1 MLGTLISSVISGEA
15 ADAAGRAKRAA
26 IVYFLAALL
35 SFTGLGFL
43 IAAGFMATARAIGH
57 IPAALS
63 FGGGALLIAII
74 IVIVHRIQAQRER
87 LRAAERRRTELKSL
101 LSVSAVAMLPTL
113 LSRGGLRTLAIPAI
127 AAAAYAIYREN
138 TRPRPPTEPGEL

>member
-1 MLGTLISSVISGEA
+1 LLGTLISAVVSGEA

-26 IVYFLAALL
+26 IVYLLAALL
-35 SFTGLGFL
+35 SLTGLGFL
-43 IAAGFMATARAIGH
+43 LAAAFMVTARAIGH
-57 IPAALS
+57 IPAALT
-63 FGGGALLIAII
+63 FGGGALLIAIV
-74 IVIVHRIQAQRER
+74 IVMVHRIQAQRER

-113 LSRGGLRTLAIPAI
+113 LSRGGLRMLAVPAI

-138 TRPRPPTEPGEL
+138 ARPRPPLGPDEL

>member
-43 IAAGFMATARAIGH
+43 LAAAFMATARAIGH
-57 IPAALS
+57 IPAALA
-63 FGGGALLIAII
+63 FGGGALVIAII
-74 IVIVHRIQAQRER
+74 IVMVHRIQANREK

-101 LSVSAVAMLPTL
+101 LGVSAVAMLPTI
-113 LSRGGLRTLAIPAI
+113 LSRGGLRILAVPAI

-138 TRPRPPTEPGEL
+138 ARPRPPTAPDDF